1 MPEKVPTVT
10 VTVFKPL
17 GATAVSVNG
26 LVTLTV
32 VAADEP
38 KETLEAEVNPVP
50 WTVTVVPPR
59 SGPVAG
65 DSEVTVGGCLMA
77 TLVGALRPLVGP

>member
-1 MPEKVPTVT
+1 MALVPAKVLTVT

-17 GATAVSVNG
+17 GATALRVKG

-32 VAADEP
+32 VAGVEP
-38 KETLEAEVNPVP
+38 KETVVAEVNPVP

-65 DSEVTVGGCLMA
+65 ESEVTVGGCLMA
-77 TLVGALRPLVGP
+77 RLDRES